1 MDPSELI
8 FRLFSRRDDASGA
21 DVLGAPELSSF
32 LRALDMGALGAAS
45 SAQSSEAA
53 VVASAA
59 AAGVPLLAASLV
71 ARYDSRG
78 CGALHLP
85 DFLVLLS
92 AEPLPGLAGAPSAL
106 GAASDA
112 ELARVFSASDSEGGG
127 LLNRHDVRRLIESDG
142 LPATDR
148 EVDQV
153 LEEAGD
159 DLGETHMTLPDFLNL
174 QKAQGW

>member
-8 FRLFSRRDDASGA
+8 FHLFARRDEASGA
-21 DVLGAPELSSF
+21 DVLGAEELSSF

-45 SAQSSEAA
+45 LISSEA
-53 VVASAA
+53 VASAA

-71 ARYDSRG
+71 ARYDSRA
-78 CGALHLP
+78 CGALHLA

-92 AEPLPGLAGAPSAL
+92 AESLPGLAGAPSAL

-112 ELARVFSASDSEGGG
+112 ELARVFSAFDSDGEG

-159 DLGETHMTLPDFLNL
+159 DIGETHMTLPDFISL